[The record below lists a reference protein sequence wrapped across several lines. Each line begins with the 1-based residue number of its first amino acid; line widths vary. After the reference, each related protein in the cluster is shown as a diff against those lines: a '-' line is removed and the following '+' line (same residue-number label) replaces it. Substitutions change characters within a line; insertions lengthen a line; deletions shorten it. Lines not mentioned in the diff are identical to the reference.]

1 MTQAI
6 LLASLAGFASALL
19 SGMLTP
25 GSVSLAFLFL
35 VAPLPLFLAGFGWH
49 PLVAALAGLI
59 GAVLID
65 LATGDRG
72 AIAFASIM
80 ALPAYA
86 MSAAAQRSF
95 APETRV
101 IAKDGIAT
109 GQIALSATIYVAL
122 VIVASAIWVEPD
134 YQVFTQK
141 LRGFVAEGVR
151 QMGAPGGAAIS
162 DPAVLNRFIDLM
174 SAIMLPMSGV
184 VVITMLTLS
193 AGLGAMVAERSG
205 RMGFV
210 KPSFNDF
217 RLPGGSLIL
226 FGAALLIGLWDGYT
240 GVFAEIV
247 GLGIALLLMLQGFG
261 VLHTRLRGNAS
272 RGFLLS
278 AAWASIIF
286 IGLPALLF
294 VGVGVADHLFDLRN
308 RKGAD
313 R

>member
-25 GSVSLAFLFL
+25 GMVSLAFLFL
-35 VAPLPLFLAGFGWH
+35 VAPLPLFLAGFAWH

-59 GAVLID
+59 GAVAID
-65 LATGDRG
+65 LATGDRA
-72 AIAFASIM
+72 AIAFVSIM

-95 APETRV
+95 ATETRV

-109 GQIALSATIYVAL
+109 GQIALSSVIYIAL
-122 VIVASAIWVEPD
+122 IIVASAIWVEPD
-134 YQVFTQK
+134 YAVFTQK
-141 LRGFVAEGVR
+141 LRGFVAEGIR
-151 QMGAPGGAAIS
+151 LMGAPG
-162 DPAVLNRFIDLM
+162 DPAIRDPQALNRLIELM
-174 SAIMLPMSGV
+174 SAIMLPMSGL
-184 VVITMLTLS
+184 VIITTITLS
-193 AGLGAMVAERSG
+193 AALGGMIAERSG
-205 RMGFV
+205 RMEFV

-226 FGAALLIGLWDGYT
+226 FGAALLIGMWDGYT
-240 GVFAEIV
+240 AVFAEIV
-247 GLGIALLLMLQGFG
+247 ALGIALLLMLQGLG

-272 RGFLLS
+272 RGLLLS
-278 AAWASIIF
+278 AAWASVIVF
-286 IGLPALLF
+286 GLPALLF

-308 RKGAD
+308 RKSAD
-313 R
+313 